1 MKGKQDDGIAIRNGN
16 PAMPGSAAEGQYS
29 AEGRSVRI
37 RKGIPLISLRPATLA
52 RSALL
57 ALLLAAAG
65 GCRLLPF
72 TLEGP
77 GYSEQVEAAPVEQ
90 ANSVCLSPS
99 LAASEQGPL
108 ELYLVHRDRIIPVR
122 PGQEIVIQSPRFA
135 LLFNMADYDRY
146 CDRFVAA
153 RVMAS
158 TNADKLE
165 NAIQPPFQIGDTT
178 IMGPGWGMA
187 PDLSLR
193 YDTLML
199 TDEGM
204 HYLVFDAEGGPGDQ
218 RLSIQK
224 VLAPGVYQFRWD
236 IYSIA
241 SVGEDSLED
250 LPSDEPLAFTVL
262 FFRDAD
268 LDDVVETGE
277 FMVFYI
283 RIEPN

>member
-1 MKGKQDDGIAIRNGN
+1 MN
-16 PAMPGSAAEGQYS
+16 PRQQSGYEREKTKSGTARSWKEGCQS
-29 AEGRSVRI
+29 FQKRI
-37 RKGIPLISLRPATLA
+37 WPRGLIRPALLILLMSLA
-52 RSALL
+52 S
-57 ALLLAAAG
+57 

-72 TLEGP
+72 AFEGP
-77 GYSEQVEAAPVEQ
+77 DDMGPGPSLDEAGPVTQGESE
-90 ANSVCLSPS
+90 CLPPS
-99 LAASEQGPL
+99 LAGSEQGPL
-108 ELYLVHRDRIIPVR
+108 ELLLVHRDRVIPVR
-122 PGQEIVIQSPRFA
+122 PGQEIVIHSPRFA

-146 CDRFVAA
+146 CHRFVAA

-204 HYLVFDAEGGPGDQ
+204 HYLVFDADGGPGDQ

-224 VLAPGVYQFRWD
+224 FLTPGIYQFRWD
-236 IYSIA
+236 IFGVA
-241 SVGEDSLED
+241 SVGENSVEM
-250 LPSDEPLAFTVL
+250 LPAQKPLAFTML

-268 LDDVVETGE
+268 LDDIVETGE